1 MRNLKWMAQNALKK
15 LGWPGLTGL
24 GLLAS
29 MVILYFAVLLPAQ
42 SRLGQLQIDAALAKA
57 SMTKLAQDKRTKD
70 TSGPNAVKA
79 FYQQFP
85 AKSSTPDW
93 LGKIYAA
100 AASQSLQLSQGEYK
114 FIPSKAGKLGSYQIN
129 LPIKGSYVQIRKF
142 VVQVLN
148 DAPVASLDEISFKRE
163 TIGNAMVEAKVRLT
177 LYLEEI

>member
-1 MRNLKWMAQNALKK
+1 MRNLKWIAQNTLKN
-15 LGWPGLTGL
+15 LGWQGLTGL
-24 GLLAS
+24 ALLAS
-29 MVILYFAVLLPAQ
+29 MLLLYFGVLLPAQ

-57 SMTKLAQDKRTKD
+57 SMTKLAHDKRSKD
-70 TSGPNAVKA
+70 SSAPDAVKA

-85 AKSSTPDW
+85 AKNSTPDW
-93 LGKIYAA
+93 LGKIYTAA
-100 AASQSLQLSQGEYK
+100 ANQSLQLSQGEYK

-142 VVQVLN
+142 IVQVLN